1 MKKKLLIIFFTLIIL
16 LLPII
21 ALAKDPNQM
30 NEDEVRQ
37 ALEDSGKELA
47 SKNYNRQTILKKLNG
62 IKYRPLDQD

>member
-47 SKNYNRQTILKKLNG
+47 SKNYNRQTILKKFCHMSYSMHSN
-62 IKYRPLDQD
+62 I